1 MQIFLYFCSVKK
13 IFCIFFL
20 LCALVSMENNV
31 IYKFHWTGEDYE
43 AYYRDEDSFIY
54 DWINE

>member
-20 LCALVSMENNV
+20 LCALVFMGNNV

-43 AYYRDEDSFIY
+43 AYCTDEDSFIY

>member
-20 LCALVSMENNV
+20 LCALVSGVFSESRTA
-31 IYKFHWTGEDYE
+31 YWTGEDYE
-43 AYYRDEDSFIY
+43 AYYTDEDSFIY